1 MRHLFRAFVVLL
13 LVLGV
18 SAPSPAAKKKKGIP
32 LLLNPGVTAEL
43 ASPPAGG
50 VAQKC
55 ENWAWAGGVEAILR
69 SQGVTLDQHY
79 WVQKSD
85 GGEVCLESLAPLE
98 QIARVLN
105 GEYVLDD
112 GSKVRLEARYT
123 VGSPVNLDSIIL
135 GLRDGRPAL
144 LVWKG
149 HAYVIYGVLYD
160 EYLSPSGNRF
170 FEIRELKLI
179 DPFYAEGEGRLVSF
193 VRGQDQNADIGGTFE
208 ITVIPFQPTDWM
220 HRN

>member
-1 MRHLFRAFVVLL
+1 MRRLFRAFVVVLL
-13 LVLGV
+13 IIAV

-32 LLLNPGVTAEL
+32 LLVNPAVTAEL
-43 ASPPAGG
+43 TSPPAGG

-69 SQGVTLDQHY
+69 SQGVPLDQHY

-85 GGEVCLESLAPLE
+85 GGEICLESLAPLE

-112 GSKVRLEARYT
+112 GRKVRLEARYT

-135 GLRDGRPAL
+135 GLRGGRPAL
-144 LVWKG
+144 AVWKG
-149 HAYVIYGVLYD
+149 HAYIVYGVMYD
-160 EYLSPSGNRF
+160 EYVAPTGNRYF
-170 FEIRELKLI
+170 DIRELKLV
-179 DPFYAEGEGRLVSF
+179 DPFFEDEGRLVSF
-193 VRGQDQNADIGGTFE
+193 LKDRDDTADLGGTFE
-208 ITVIPFQPTDWM
+208 VTATPIKLTDWM